1 MSRLALT
8 PVAHRVASLVAYSV
22 EAASRL
28 SRLVVE
34 ASVEAASR
42 LRRGC
47 VEVLRRGVEAGA
59 QVESEVT
66 KASEAGGV
74 EARRSEGGGRRG
86 EKLP

>member
-42 LRRGC
+42 LGASRLRRGC

-59 QVESEVT
+59 Q
-66 KASEAGGV
+66 G
-74 EARRSEGGGRRG
+74 
-86 EKLP
+86 